1 MKVSVDSTGTVSVS
15 DCGPGIPDDDLE
27 RIFEPFAK
35 SPPNR
40 QGHGLGLAIVRAVMT
55 AHGGEVSARNA
66 AGGGADFALQFRNPL
81 PQPA

>member
-1 MKVSVDSTGTVSVS
+1 MDSTGTVSVS
-15 DCGPGIPDDDLE
+15 DCGPGISDSELE

-40 QGHGLGLAIVRAVMT
+40 HGHGLGLAIVRAVMT

-66 AGGGADFALQFRNPL
+66 VDGGADFALRFANLSPRPT
-81 PQPA
+81 